1 MNFYKVNIHA
11 TTTEIKLQI
20 IANSP
25 ESSCVLGRDFLTDI
39 MIQSSSLLMPVFWMA
54 AFLNNKLILFTHF
67 NSLIFQLYCIPL
79 RYADNG
85 TMTQTSLDSG
95 KYTALRQGWGEEWDR
110 WVMGLMNS
118 ALPEMAL
125 FWGTNSLRLTLLQAP
140 HCTEPCL
147 QIFASPKAGFRPF
160 SFLTPK
166 AFPKA
171 SSLSVWVSYHLLLP
185 CDCVSF
191 MFTMSL

>member
-1 MNFYKVNIHA
+1 MIGEKYRGWGTALTVLKCFTSQVELWGYGYI
-11 TTTEIKLQI
+11 LLI
-20 IANSP
+20 ISFHR
-25 ESSCVLGRDFLTDI
+25 S
-39 MIQSSSLLMPVFWMA
+39 VFWMA